1 MVRMPTSE
9 CSRGEAEVVRMVRGP
24 TSECTR
30 GEAEVVRKVRV
41 PTSECTRGEA
51 EVVRMV
57 AARMVRVPSSILL
70 PHVSN
75 VTMKLKSS
83 PMII

>member
-1 MVRMPTSE
+1 M
-9 CSRGEAEVVRMVRGP
+9 
-24 TSECTR
+24 
-30 GEAEVVRKVRV
+30 VRKVRV

-57 AARMVRVPSSILL
+57 AARKVRVPSSILL

-75 VTMKLKSS
+75 SEKSAGIFNLSLK
-83 PMII
+83 I

>member
-1 MVRMPTSE
+1 M
-9 CSRGEAEVVRMVRGP
+9 RGEAEVVRIP
-24 TSECTR
+24 TSESTK
-30 GEAEVVRKVRV
+30 GEAEVLRMEETNMVRI

-57 AARMVRVPSSILL
+57 AARIVRVPSSILL

-75 VTMKLKSS
+75 SEKSAGIFNLSLK
-83 PMII
+83 I